1 MIKKKK
7 KAGRK
12 TNKTNIQKK
21 KTPKKCM
28 FKICK
33 IKL

>member
-21 KTPKKCM
+21 KLPKSVCLKSV
-28 FKICK
+28 K
-33 IKL
+33 